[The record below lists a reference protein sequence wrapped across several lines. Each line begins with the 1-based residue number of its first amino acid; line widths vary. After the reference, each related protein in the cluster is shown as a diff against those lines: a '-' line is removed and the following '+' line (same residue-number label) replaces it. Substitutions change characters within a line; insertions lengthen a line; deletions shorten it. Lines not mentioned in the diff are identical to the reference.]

1 MRAWMKQGMA
11 SEPNVIAANI
21 SAAYPKYL
29 TFGPGVYVSLKFL
42 LKITLSRGVFAEL
55 PLKIIGKVQMLGDY
69 YAIRSSSHFELQPER
84 LTEPPAPSCQPSS
97 RLLLA

>member
-42 LKITLSRGVFAEL
+42 LKITLSRG
-55 PLKIIGKVQMLGDY
+55 
-69 YAIRSSSHFELQPER
+69 SLQNCP
-84 LTEPPAPSCQPSS
+84 
-97 RLLLA
+97 

>member
-42 LKITLSRGVFAEL
+42 LTITLSRG
-55 PLKIIGKVQMLGDY
+55 G
-69 YAIRSSSHFELQPER
+69 LQNRPR
-84 LTEPPAPSCQPSS
+84 K
-97 RLLLA
+97 